1 MEMAVVTVYNLDDV
15 LELIKHTGISKTS
28 LYRAVATKKLKAV
41 KIGKRYL
48 VSEKALNEFLEGST
62 EMQLND

>member
-1 MEMAVVTVYNLDDV
+1 MAVVTVYNLDDV